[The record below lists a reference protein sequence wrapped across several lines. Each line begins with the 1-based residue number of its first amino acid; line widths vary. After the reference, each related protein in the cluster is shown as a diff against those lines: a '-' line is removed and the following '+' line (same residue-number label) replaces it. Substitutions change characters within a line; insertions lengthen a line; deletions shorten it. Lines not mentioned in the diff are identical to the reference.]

1 MSRVSSPQK
10 KSKSG
15 SGPPPASKRFPPKEP
30 DTKCNGRKTGDR
42 GYCKQDAGHNTWHP
56 GVGRCSRHG
65 GASPT
70 YTAEVYRLRAL
81 QEVRR
86 YSLPVKIDPHTA
98 LLNELERTVGVVQ
111 FLDFKVN
118 TLEHEGDKSNMVGP
132 VGGAQGGYPEY
143 KPNVYWGM
151 WQSERKHLEDVAKSC
166 IAAGIEERRVQLAER
181 QGEAIAAVL
190 KAVIGE
196 LNIPESEA
204 DKVPGLVGKHL
215 RLIQGGAAPDSEAA

>member
-1 MSRVSSPQK
+1 MPRKPDHEV
-10 KSKSG
+10 
-15 SGPPPASKRFPPKEP
+15 KEP
-30 DTKCNGRKTGDR
+30 TDKACMGWTKSRK
-42 GYCKQDAGHNTWHP
+42 GYCKKAPGHNTWHP
-56 GVGRCSRHG
+56 GVGRCALHG
-65 GASPT
+65 GSAPT
-70 YTAEVYRLRAL
+70 YATEVYRLRAI

-118 TLEHEGDKSNMVGP
+118 TLEHEGDKPNMVGP
-132 VGGAQGGYPEY
+132 VGGGQGGFPEY

-151 WQSERKHLEDVAKSC
+151 WQSERKHLEDVAKAC

-181 QGEAIAAVL
+181 QGEAIAQVL

-196 LNIPESEA
+196 LNIPDSEA
-204 DKVPGLVGKHL
+204 EKVPGLVGKHL
-215 RLIQGGAAPDSEAA
+215 RLIQGGGDDAAKSEAA